1 MEERCFHSP
10 RKLLPALLALL
21 LTATP
26 ALAQKCYDN
35 VTPTAPDSRYRDNGD
50 GTVTDLQTG
59 LQWQQCSVGLSGS
72 GCATGSIISFTWDQA
87 MQQGDDL
94 NSRGGFAG
102 HTDWRLP
109 SKEELESLVE
119 KACYAPAINTT
130 LFPNAVVRHRVPGYW
145 SSSPYA
151 ANSDN
156 AWVVYYYIG
165 MSNDVPRK
173 YDHAV
178 RLVRGGK

>member
-1 MEERCFHSP
+1 MEGRCFHSP

-50 GTVTDLQTG
+50 GTVTDLETG
-59 LQWQQCSVGLSGS
+59 LQWQQCSLGQSGT
-72 GCATGSIISFTWDQA
+72 GCAAGAITRFSWEEALQQDDALNGS
-87 MQQGDDL
+87 
-94 NSRGGFAG
+94 GGFAG

-109 SKEELESLVE
+109 NREELESLVE

-130 LFPNAVVRHRVPGYW
+130 LFPNAGAIRVAGYW
-145 SSSPYA
+145 SSSPHA
-151 ANSDN
+151 RNPDTV
-156 AWVVYYYIG
+156 WVVYFDAG
-165 MSNDVPRK
+165 NTNDVRRN
-173 YDHAV
+173 YDRSV
-178 RLVRGGK
+178 RLVRSGK